1 MNRFSYV
8 AILAGMNELNEL
20 EQSESLFNESDTDLS
35 TASDNESDE
44 KLSESLEDITWELK
58 QRAESAANIQRT

>member
-1 MNRFSYV
+1 M

-20 EQSESLFNESDTDLS
+20 EQSESLFDESDTDLS

-58 QRAESAANIQRT
+58 QRAESAANVQRT

>member
-20 EQSESLFNESDTDLS
+20 EQSESLFDESDTDLS